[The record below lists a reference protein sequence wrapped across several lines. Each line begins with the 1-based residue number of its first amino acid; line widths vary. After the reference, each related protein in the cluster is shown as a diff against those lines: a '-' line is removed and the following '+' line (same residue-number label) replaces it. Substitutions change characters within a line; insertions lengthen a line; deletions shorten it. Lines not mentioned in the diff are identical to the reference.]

1 MSNLQISLAVA
12 GVVLLCLIF
21 AYNTWSNRRHAPR
34 RPDRTASIRQR
45 IDPGESRAAPASAS
59 GVDITSGHTAA
70 PDPLLSEPA
79 AAAAA
84 PALPPL
90 AVTGDLFPDLGVES
104 PGGTPH
110 DDPLP
115 ERRWGLD
122 PSVDAIIS
130 LRLDVPV
137 TGETAL
143 LVQPATRR
151 AGSKP
156 FGIEG
161 RNAANGLWEDLCAGH
176 SYTELQ
182 AGVQL
187 ANRTGAINDVELAEF
202 TDKVRQFAERIG
214 ACIRAL
220 PEATAEIARARELD
234 QFASEHDAQ
243 LGFSIRAH
251 SAAWSPGYIE
261 QHAGAAG
268 FTRTAMP
275 GRMQLPSD
283 ILGNN
288 ALLALTFDVHTGA
301 AAAVGEPGGP
311 CAEADSDRAGLA
323 VHEINLSLDV
333 PQVPRSEN
341 PFARLCQAAQQ
352 LCASM
357 DGVLC
362 DHNGNPLPPQVL
374 ESIGADLHALYDT
387 LDARGVSAGSAL
399 ARRLFS

>member
-45 IDPGESRAAPASAS
+45 IDPGESRAAPVSSS
-59 GVDITSGHTAA
+59 GVDITSGHAATA
-70 PDPLLSEPA
+70 DPLLNEPTA
-79 AAAAA
+79 ASIT
-84 PALPPL
+84 ALPPL

-104 PGGTPH
+104 PSGTPH
-110 DDPLP
+110 DASPP

-122 PSVDAIIS
+122 ASVDAIIS

-161 RNAANGLWEDLCAGH
+161 RNATNGMWEDLCAGH

-202 TDKVRQFAERIG
+202 TDKIRQYAERIG
-214 ACIRAL
+214 ASIRAL

-261 QHAGAAG
+261 QHAAAAG

-283 ILGNN
+283 ILANP
-288 ALLALTFDVHTGA
+288 ALLALTFDVHTDA
-301 AAAVGEPGGP
+301 AAAVGESASPA
-311 CAEADSDRAGLA
+311 AETDSDRANLA

-362 DHNGNPLPPQVL
+362 DHNGNPLSTQML